1 MFTCQLWKQIEIKET
16 TKESAAAATPAT
28 IQRRRRPK
36 RRSTGVVQIDME
48 VVHTILPLLFSTTL
62 VYLHNSYYY
71 QRHSH
76 RLLTHTPTYLLNI
89 NRLYWGFFSVNLLI
103 VNSGGKKNQRF
114 LLVTLFSGFPGCL
127 LTFSVCRFYYALCVC
142 VYVSHLPLY
151 MVLCTTRI
159 VCVRMRPCTGAK
171 RRALTTV
178 RNPPCFFFF
187 FFVFS
192 FLWILNV
199 LIICFIIIFLSFF
212 VSHHYLITCLWTLD
226 FLFYSRPCH

>member
-1 MFTCQLWKQIEIKET
+1 MEEEAVWMLRPPSHHQQPTRSSRSRCVATKPRKKVKKKTKNQTNIFYFLFCFACLTHFCYVFTCQLWKQIEIKET

-89 NRLYWGFFSVNLLI
+89 NRLCWGFFSVNLLI
-103 VNSGGKKNQRF
+103 VNSGGKKPTFPSRNSVF
-114 LLVTLFSGFPGCL
+114 WFSWLSSNLFGL
-127 LTFSVCRFYYALCVC
+127 
-142 VYVSHLPLY
+142 
-151 MVLCTTRI
+151 
-159 VCVRMRPCTGAK
+159 
-171 RRALTTV
+171 
-178 RNPPCFFFF
+178 
-187 FFVFS
+187 
-192 FLWILNV
+192 
-199 LIICFIIIFLSFF
+199 
-212 VSHHYLITCLWTLD
+212 
-226 FLFYSRPCH
+226 